1 MIYLVAFRLSL
12 VTELLPKR
20 TVSKRSAC
28 ALVARDRERRFSR
41 AVRMEADWLREG
53 KGRQSLFRHSTKCRD
68 HNRHA
73 VRTGELDKQLAQAK
87 KPTARQEIPQS
98 GGAQNRFPAM
108 GPGTATCDV
117 PCIPGTATCDVPC
130 IDTKPK
136 SQDIHEVRMA
146 STSRP
151 SKSEGTLAASCVR
164 ARRNS

>member
-1 MIYLVAFRLSL
+1 MTYLVAFRLSL

-20 TVSKRSAC
+20 AVSKRSAC

-117 PCIPGTATCDVPC
+117 PCI
-130 IDTKPK
+130 DTKPK

>member
-117 PCIPGTATCDVPC
+117 PCI
-130 IDTKPK
+130 DTKLA
-136 SQDIHEVRMA
+136 QDIHDGALDTGWVRMA
-146 STSRP
+146 WTSRP
-151 SKSEGTLAASCVR
+151 S
-164 ARRNS
+164 RRS